1 MIPIQTG
8 AYAHEISHVNE
19 SLVILECLFC
29 FPAQAMKSP
38 ISNLVCSAF
47 AVSFLTMHAP
57 AAFSDP
63 APVPST
69 VIDNL
74 SSTPLPGQFGIGPT
88 FSMSDGYEVASIFES
103 GLAAGHIN
111 SITLRFATTYADGFL
126 ISLRS
131 VVGGLPLDS
140 SLATDPLSIPASVGV
155 GMTYD
160 FTSHPA
166 NIYAFALQPNT
177 TYALVLS
184 ESLNGANWIE
194 SSPPTGY
201 TTSAGFQVLATK
213 QKLPYLGGWIDRDP
227 VIYQMNLQP
236 VPGPLPAFGIF
247 VGYRQSRRIRR
258 RLQLK
263 R

>member
-1 MIPIQTG
+1 M
-8 AYAHEISHVNE
+8 Y
-19 SLVILECLFC
+19 
-29 FPAQAMKSP
+29 
-38 ISNLVCSAF
+38 
-47 AVSFLTMHAP
+47 AP

-63 APVPST
+63 APVAST

-74 SSTPLPGQFGIGPT
+74 SSTPLPGQFGTGAT
-88 FSMSDGYEVASIFES
+88 FYLYYGYEVASIFES
-103 GLAAGHIN
+103 GPVAGYIN
-111 SITLRFATTYADGFL
+111 SLTFRFAASRGDSFL

-131 VVGGLPLDS
+131 VDGGLPLDS
-140 SLATDPLSIPASVGV
+140 SLATDPLSIPASAGV
-155 GMTYD
+155 GITYD

-166 NIYAFALQPNT
+166 NISAFALQPNT
-177 TYALVLS
+177 AYALVLS
-184 ESLNGANWIE
+184 GSLRGANWIE

-213 QKLPYLGGWIDRDP
+213 QKVPYLGGWVDRHP
-227 VIYQMNLQP
+227 VIYQMNFQP

-258 RLQLK
+258 RLQVN